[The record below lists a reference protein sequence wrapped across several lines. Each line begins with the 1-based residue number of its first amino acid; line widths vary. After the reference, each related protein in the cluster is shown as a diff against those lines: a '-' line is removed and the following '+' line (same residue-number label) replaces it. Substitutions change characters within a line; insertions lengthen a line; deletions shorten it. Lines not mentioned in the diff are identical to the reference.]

1 MLGLLSVYKDKIQ
14 AGAVSIGSA
23 SLMFFNYQIAEL
35 SKEIRN
41 VNETMIQVVEKVS
54 YGEKERNNIKTEIE
68 KLADFDQEILKSG
81 ILNK

>member
-1 MLGLLSVYKDKIQ
+1 MLGLFKVYKDKIQ
-14 AGAVSIGSA
+14 TGAVSIGSA

-41 VNETMIQVVEKVS
+41 VNETMIEVVSKVS
-54 YGEKERNNIKTEIE
+54 YGEKERGELKSDIE
-68 KLADFDQEILKSG
+68 KLSKFDQDILKSG

>member
-1 MLGLLSVYKDKIQ
+1 MLGILSVYKDKIQ